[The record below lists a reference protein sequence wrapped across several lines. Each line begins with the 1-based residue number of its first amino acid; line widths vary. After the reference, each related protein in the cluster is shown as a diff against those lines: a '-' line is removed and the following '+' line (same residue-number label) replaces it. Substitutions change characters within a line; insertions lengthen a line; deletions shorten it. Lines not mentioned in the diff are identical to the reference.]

1 MKLEVRLF
9 GGLSCRNDKLPCF
22 EQRDFLLDAPEG
34 ITVQGLHKFLELGSG
49 PLLTAVNGIMENKDR
64 PLSDNDRVGIFPPI
78 AGG

>member
-9 GGLSCRNDKLPCF
+9 GGLYCKNEGLTCFGQNDF
-22 EQRDFLLDAPEG
+22 FLEAPDG
-34 ITVQGLHKFLELGSG
+34 ITVQGLHKLLDLRAI
-49 PLLTAVNGIMENKDR
+49 PLLTAVNGTVEKKDR